1 MKKVFS
7 RPKSLSSF
15 PFPFCPGCTYGTV
28 ARLIAES
35 IDELGLAARTI
46 GVTSVGCTVRTW
58 KQLDFDMTLA
68 AHGRAPALA
77 TGLKRALPES
87 LVFTIQGDGDLA
99 AIGMGETIHCAAR
112 CELVTLIFLNNCIF
126 GATGG
131 QQAPTTLIGQKSTSY
146 PAGRTKEASGVPLK
160 MCELLAKVSPG
171 AYIARVSVDTVPN
184 VIKAKKAL
192 KKAFQAQVER
202 KGFSMVEFL
211 SACPT
216 NWGMTPIDS
225 LRWIGEVMVK
235 HYPLG
240 EYSTPDGESGD
251 WADA

>member
-1 MKKVFS
+1 MKKIFG
-7 RPKSLSSF
+7 RPKSLTSF
-15 PFPFCPGCTYGTV
+15 QFPFCPGCTYGTV

-35 IDELGLAARTI
+35 IDELGLAERTV

-77 TGLKRALPES
+77 TGLKRALPDS
-87 LVFTIQGDGDLA
+87 VVFTIQGDGDLA
-99 AIGMGETIHCAAR
+99 AIGMAETIHCAAR
-112 CELVTLIFLNNCIF
+112 CELVTLVFLNNCIF

-160 MCELLAKVSPG
+160 MSELLTKVSPE
-171 AYIARVSVDTVPN
+171 AYIARVSVDSVPN
-184 VIKAKKAL
+184 LIKAKRAM
-192 KKAFQAQVER
+192 KKAFQAQVQG
-202 KGFSMVEFL
+202 KGFSMIEVL

-216 NWGMTPIDS
+216 NWGMTPLDS
-225 LRWIGEVMVK
+225 VKWIRETMMK

-240 EYSTPDGESGD
+240 EYSTPNGKGD
-251 WADA
+251 VQ